1 MESNFKSI
9 TAVLSML
16 KLEFLVGTLCLKVHE
31 TSKCIIVFTGIH
43 ISKTECMC
51 VLSGKTSEV
60 LKPTSKEYPID
71 TVTHDIRDYMPLL
84 HKQRK
89 SEDPAHVRLD
99 NLRTLRKLLR
109 KL

>member
-1 MESNFKSI
+1 MISKF
-9 TAVLSML
+9 AVL
-16 KLEFLVGTLCLKVHE
+16 KVY
-31 TSKCIIVFTGIH
+31 IRLNI
-43 ISKTECMC
+43 
-51 VLSGKTSEV
+51 SGKTSEV
-60 LKPTSKEYPID
+60 VKPKGKEFPID

-89 SEDPAHVRLD
+89 SEDPEHVRLD

>member
-1 MESNFKSI
+1 MLHTLLSI
-9 TAVLSML
+9 LLIRHAFV
-16 KLEFLVGTLCLKVHE
+16 
-31 TSKCIIVFTGIH
+31 CIYNEYYSLI
-43 ISKTECMC
+43 
-51 VLSGKTSEV
+51 SGKTSEV
-60 LKPTSKEYPID
+60 LKPKSKEYPID

-99 NLRTLRKLLR
+99 NLRTLRRLLR

>member
-1 MESNFKSI
+1 MLHTLLSI
-9 TAVLSML
+9 LFRHAFV
-16 KLEFLVGTLCLKVHE
+16 
-31 TSKCIIVFTGIH
+31 CIYNEYYSYLI
-43 ISKTECMC
+43 
-51 VLSGKTSEV
+51 SGKTSEV
-60 LKPTSKEYPID
+60 LKPKSKEYPID

-99 NLRTLRKLLR
+99 NLRTLRRLLR